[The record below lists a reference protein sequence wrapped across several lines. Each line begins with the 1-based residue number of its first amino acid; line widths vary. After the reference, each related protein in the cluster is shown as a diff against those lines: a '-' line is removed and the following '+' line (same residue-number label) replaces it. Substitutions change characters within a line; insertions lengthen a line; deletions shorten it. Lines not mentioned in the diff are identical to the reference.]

1 MASADFL
8 AALVA
13 AQLLACAESAALPD
27 RPLVPAGPGARV
39 PEAVVH
45 ALLSRRAQRDRR
57 RRPMQRA
64 LTLAGADA
72 SPACDACGPHA
83 RRALAAPRDAIAC
96 VRLLL
101 R

>member
-1 MASADFL
+1 MASAAL

-13 AQLLACAESAALPD
+13 AQLLACAQSAALPD

-45 ALLSRRAQRDRR
+45 ALLSRRAQRGRG
-57 RRPMQRA
+57 RPAPADAA

-83 RRALAAPRDAIAC
+83 RRALAAPRDALAC